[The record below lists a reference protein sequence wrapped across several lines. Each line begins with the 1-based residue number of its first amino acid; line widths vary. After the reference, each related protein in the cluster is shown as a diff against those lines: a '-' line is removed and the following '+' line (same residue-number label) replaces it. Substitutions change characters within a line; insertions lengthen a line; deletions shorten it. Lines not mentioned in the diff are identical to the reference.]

1 MCNILGSSKAT
12 HYSITSVGKKRSDDK
27 LTSLCDIE
35 KIEIISAM
43 ANLWNKIY
51 VSKFQIFYIFSSI
64 VRQGQFSP
72 LVAQQ

>member
-1 MCNILGSSKAT
+1 MCNILSSSSKAT
-12 HYSITSVGKKRSDDK
+12 RYSKLGVGKKRSDDK

-64 VRQGQFSP
+64 VRQGQFCSP
-72 LVAQQ
+72 Y